1 MKFGRNQPHSQPID
15 RVAHLGTRESTGEG
29 ARCEIPDPK
38 TRNTKSR
45 YHNLDVEVGLDR
57 CRAVA
62 ASSGPSCFPGVSEQ
76 GKWVRG
82 RARRWLVQTRLEE
95 AFN

>member
-1 MKFGRNQPHSQPID
+1 MKFGRNQPRSSQSFGLLTPQV
-15 RVAHLGTRESTGEG
+15 RPFLGARELTGEG
-29 ARCEIPDPK
+29 ARREIPDPK

-57 CRAVA
+57 GRTVA
-62 ASSGPSCFPGVSEQ
+62 ASSGPSCFREVSEQ

-82 RARRWLVQTRLEE
+82 RARRW
-95 AFN
+95 